1 MLFAAALSL
10 YGCINRRDLYDPDL
24 EMTFDPC
31 RNLET
36 FGVRVWSYPAGS
48 RPDEGTLLLE
58 DARIVQDGGK
68 WLPEEPILWPERD
81 REVSVLA
88 YAPYG
93 MASAISPE
101 RGIEFKGIDVEAVA
115 EDLLYSDPVM
125 DASKGRGGVIP
136 LTFSPALCRVDF
148 RMRTDAFPEERVEV
162 KSLRALTLATKGDFQ
177 SLPSPQWT
185 LSGTAGAVTL
195 AEGSFLLEGEPT
207 VICGNHPLI
216 PQRISTAFEAE
227 IDYTDTNGL
236 PSHWTVTSPIVEKN
250 FIPGRSYYLDL
261 TFSVETCTLI
271 TP

>member
-1 MLFAAALSL
+1 MP
-10 YGCINRRDLYDPDL
+10 RRICVNA
-24 EMTFDPC
+24 F
-31 RNLET
+31 
-36 FGVRVWSYPAGS
+36 F
-48 RPDEGTLLLE
+48 
-58 DARIVQDGGK
+58 
-68 WLPEEPILWPERD
+68 ERD
-81 REVSVLA
+81 IITKELSDKSHHRSRL
-88 YAPYG
+88 
-93 MASAISPE
+93 I
-101 RGIEFKGIDVEAVA
+101 FAV
-115 EDLLYSDPVM
+115 
-125 DASKGRGGVIP
+125 KRIHRQVIAKA
-136 LTFSPALCRVDF
+136 FHIV